1 MTSILIMGLATAF
14 NILVILF
21 KLKLNRKQDALL
33 DISLFVSLSYLFS
46 GSITGLQVAMIA
58 SFIISLSLF
67 FIDLKSLFWI
77 SFAYFKL
84 YFIA

>member
-67 FIDLKSLFWI
+67 FIDLKSLF
-77 SFAYFKL
+77 
-84 YFIA
+84 